1 MAYVFAKK
9 LPQDMIDLVK
19 LYTGEGH
26 WRNGKYMN
34 SIQKDDF
41 RYTMLKRRPT
51 IKQVRND
58 CVEREIRRNPTK
70 GSVWFK
76 LENNKFIVINMRCGY
91 FWNGRD
97 HLFGYCWEMYYN
109 ETVTTHPI

>member
-51 IKQVRND
+51 IKQVQNST
-58 CVEREIRRNPTK
+58 VESQFGQSPMK
-70 GSVWFK
+70 GSAWFK
-76 LENNKFIVINMRCGY
+76 LDNKKFIVINVKYGSI
-91 FWNGRD
+91 WTGRKY
-97 HLFGYCWEMYYN
+97 HRGYCWEMYYN
-109 ETVTTHPI
+109 QTRTIYYA